1 MRQSTAFLDTSANCF
16 HSLPAEY
23 FTSQEDRIY
32 FIVANDRRPNM
43 SMREIEAAYKSRYE
57 EIDYSSIS
65 RAINV
70 LVNKKFRLIRLSA
83 KRECSFSHVL
93 IHPVS
98 VPKGQLELL

>member
-1 MRQSTAFLDTSANCF
+1 MRQSTAFRDTSAHCF

-23 FTSQEDRIY
+23 FTSQEDRIF
-32 FIVANDRRPNM
+32 FIVSNDRRPNM

-65 RAINV
+65 RAINGCV
-70 LVNKKFRLIRLSA
+70 KKGRLVRLPT
-83 KRECSFSHVL
+83 KRECSFSHVF

>member
-1 MRQSTAFLDTSANCF
+1 MRAQFRDTSAQCF

-23 FTSQEDRIY
+23 FTSQEDRIF
-32 FIVANDRRPNM
+32 FIVSNDRRPNM

-65 RAINV
+65 RAINGCV
-70 LVNKKFRLIRLSA
+70 KKGRLVRLPT
-83 KRECSFSHVL
+83 KRECPFSHVF

-98 VPKGQLELL
+98 IPKGQLELL